1 MSRLALPLIVA
12 IALPFVVA
20 CSSPPTQEEL
30 ESDSLVSSNGAN
42 MRKGAPADAGSCR
55 LPLTSGVPVCDQCLQ
70 ARCCTAFAAC
80 SANQQCASL
89 DGCLARC
96 NQTVTSQAQ
105 GQACYNACTQQ
116 FPQGAQLWLNADQ
129 CMGSCAQYCP
139 R

>member
-1 MSRLALPLIVA
+1 MKWLGLAGLVVV
-12 IALPFVVA
+12 ALPFAVA

-42 MRKGAPADAGSCR
+42 MRKGGAADAGVCR
-55 LPLTSGVPVCDQCLQ
+55 LPFTSGVQSCDQCLQ
-70 ARCCTAFAAC
+70 ARCCSVFAAC
-80 SANQQCASL
+80 SGNQQCAAL
-89 DGCLARC
+89 DTCLARC

-129 CMGSCAQYCP
+129 CMTSCAQYCP